1 MWFALKDEQ
10 EGEMSATKTY
20 QPVAC
25 MAGPSLG
32 LQKVL
37 GTDFLPLLVMAGDD

>member
-1 MWFALKDEQ
+1 
-10 EGEMSATKTY
+10 MSAAKTY

-25 MAGPSLG
+25 MAGLSLV

-37 GTDFLPLLVMAGDD
+37 GTDFLPVLVMAGDH